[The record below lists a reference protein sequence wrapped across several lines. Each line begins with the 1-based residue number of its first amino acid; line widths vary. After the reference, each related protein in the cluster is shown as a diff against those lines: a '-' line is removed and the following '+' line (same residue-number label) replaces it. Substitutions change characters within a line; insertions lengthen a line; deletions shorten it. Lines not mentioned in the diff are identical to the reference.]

1 MVLCW
6 LHMVEV
12 SYTFPVLQVI
22 LLADILPTF
31 IIKLVAPYFMN
42 FIPYWWAAIPL

>member
-1 MVLCW
+1 MHIYSVLQ
-6 LHMVEV
+6 LVV
-12 SYTFPVLQVI
+12 RSYLQVI

-42 FIPYWWAAIPL
+42 FIPYW